1 MDGVLVVNKK
11 KGMTSFDV
19 ARYVGKILGTRKI
32 GHTGTLDP
40 LAEGVLVL
48 CLGEATKIAELITAY
63 DKEYIAGV
71 KLGIETD
78 TYDIQGK
85 ILKEVK
91 VPNNLDIDSLLKSYK
106 KTYYQEV
113 PIYSSVKV
121 NGKKL
126 YEYARAG
133 EEVILPKKEVSIYSI
148 ECLDK
153 NYDTFTFK
161 AHVSKGCYIRSI
173 IHEIGLDLGVGACM
187 NSLIRTKQGNISLKE
202 AYTLEDIEKGN
213 YKLYSIDEVV
223 EFPQIIVDKEIE
235 KKIRNGVLV
244 ENKWNI
250 EDKVLF
256 MNKNKELLGIYYR
269 DNNYL
274 KTWKNFNFER

>member
-11 KGMTSFDV
+11 KGFTSFDV
-19 ARYVGKILGTRKI
+19 AHKVGKILGTKKI

-78 TYDIQGK
+78 TYDSEGK
-85 ILKEVK
+85 VLKEVE
-91 VPNNLDIDSLLKSYK
+91 VPDNLDIDGVLSTYK
-106 KTYYQEV
+106 KTYLQEV

-126 YEYARAG
+126 YEYARSG
-133 EEVILPKKEVSIYSI
+133 EEVELPKKEVTIYSI

-153 NYDTFTFK
+153 SKSTFTFK

-173 IHEIGLDLGVGACM
+173 IHEIGLDLGVGASM
-187 NSLIRTKQGNISLKE
+187 TSLIRIKQGNISIE
-202 AYTLEDIEKGN
+202 DAYTLEDIESGN
-213 YKLYSIDEVV
+213 YKLYSIDEMLDIPQVV
-223 EFPQIIVDKEIE
+223 VDKDLEF
-235 KKIRNGVLV
+235 KIRNGVFLD
-244 ENKWNI
+244 NMWNI
-250 EDKVLF
+250 LDKVLF
-256 MNKNKELLGIYYR
+256 INNNHELLGIYYR
-269 DNNYL
+269 DNDLL
-274 KTWKNFNFER
+274 KTWKNFHFGD